1 MFVAF
6 QVPKYGWLP
15 PVDIEYI
22 DHFILVL
29 NQYSK
34 ENKWITK
41 IVKNKLI
48 NSHCFRIILVLIR
61 IFKTFSG

>member
-1 MFVAF
+1 MNDKMFVVF
-6 QVPKYGWLP
+6 QVPKHGRLP

-34 ENKWITK
+34 ENK
-41 IVKNKLI
+41 
-48 NSHCFRIILVLIR
+48 
-61 IFKTFSG
+61 